1 MDKLA
6 DRMPGPLWSRVAIFL
21 IMCGDFIALLGALLF
36 SSMLRFD
43 GMPLP
48 QIYHTYLSKNINS
61 IPFVLISYT
70 AIFWSFRLYRYA
82 WRFAGLETLKGVICG
97 NTIGLFALIGLEILI
112 DRHTLPRSVLIIF
125 WMSSIAA
132 VGSVRVILRLMSLG
146 RTYGRRA
153 IKLLKKDLSPKRILI
168 LGSGSNG
175 ARLLNALREEMTEPY
190 KVIGILD
197 DRASRHGVYIHDVR
211 VLGPMNYLYQLLGD
225 DIVDEVLIALPDAS
239 GAEIR
244 EYVMA
249 CRKRKIPVKVI
260 PGLHDVLNDRIEGHI
275 EEISVEDLLRRPPVC
290 ANMAEVGRYL
300 VGKCVLVTGAG
311 GSIGSELC
319 RQIVALKPASIIL
332 LGHGE
337 NSIHQIYQEL
347 IHKSPKSVDALRV
360 VIASVVDEARIN
372 QVFREH
378 RPDVVFHAAAH
389 KHVPIMEL
397 NVLEAVQN
405 NVIGTNNVAEACGRH
420 GVSRMV
426 LISSDKAVYPSSIM
440 GATKRACEELVRSI
454 SVTYPK
460 TSFVTVRFGN
470 VLGSRGSV
478 VPIFHEQIKRGG
490 PITITHPE
498 MTRYFMS
505 IPEAV
510 QLVLTAGAI
519 GESGH
524 LYVLDMGEPIKVLD
538 LAHDM
543 IRLCGYEPE
552 VDISVLYTGI
562 RPGEKLHEA
571 LTETEETLVSAPS
584 KGLSIVYRPEYL
596 ASNDICE
603 MLEKMQKLIS
613 SGKAKETRDLLQE
626 LIPGFTSRTL
636 IS

>member
-1 MDKLA
+1 MDQLA
-6 DRMPGPLWSRVAIFL
+6 VRMPSPLWARVAIFL
-21 IMCGDFIALLGALLF
+21 IMCGDLIALLGALFVSLV
-36 SSMLRFD
+36 LRFE

-48 QIYHTYLSKNINS
+48 QIYHNYLSDHTKTL
-61 IPFVLISYT
+61 PLVLISYV
-70 AIFWSFRLYRYA
+70 AIFSMFRLYRYA
-82 WRFAGLETLKGVICG
+82 WRFAGLETFKGVILA
-97 NTIGLFALIGLEILI
+97 NTFGLFALVGIEIIL
-112 DRHTLPRSVLIIF
+112 DGHTLPRSVLIIF
-125 WMSSIAA
+125 WMSSIAT
-132 VGSVRVILRLMSLG
+132 VGAVRVMLRLMSLG
-146 RTYGRRA
+146 RTYFKYA
-153 IKLLKKDLSPKRILI
+153 INLLKRDLIPKRIVI

-175 ARLLNALREEMTEPY
+175 ARLLHALREEMTESY

-197 DRASRHGVYIHDVR
+197 DRANRHGVYIHDVR
-211 VLGPMNYLYQLLGD
+211 VLGPLNDLYRLLSENA
-225 DIVDEVLIALPDAS
+225 VDEVLIALADAS

-260 PGLHDVLNDRIEGHI
+260 PGLHDVLCDKIEGHI
-275 EEISVEDLLRRPPVC
+275 EEISVEDLLRRPLVC
-290 ANMAEVGRYL
+290 TNMAEIGGYL
-300 VGKCVLVTGAG
+300 AGKCVLVTGAG

-319 RQIVALKPASIIL
+319 RQIVALKPASLIL

-347 IHKSPKSVDALRV
+347 KAKSPKAVDSLRV

-405 NVIGTNNVAEACGRH
+405 NVIGTNNVAEACGRN
-420 GVSRMV
+420 GVSKMV

-440 GATKRACEELVRSI
+440 GATKRACEELLRSI
-454 SVTYPK
+454 SVPYPA
-460 TSFVTVRFGN
+460 TSYITVRFGN

-478 VPIFHEQIKRGG
+478 VPIFHEQIKLGG
-490 PITITHPE
+490 PVTITHPE

-510 QLVLTAGAI
+510 QLVLTAGAL
-519 GESGH
+519 GKSGH
-524 LYVLDMGEPIKVLD
+524 LYLLDMGEPVKVVD

-552 VDISVLYTGI
+552 VDIPVIFTGI
-562 RPGEKLHEA
+562 RPGEKLHEE
-571 LTETEETLVSAPS
+571 LTEVEETLVAAPS
-584 KGLSIVYRPEYL
+584 KGFSIVHRPEYL
-596 ASNDICE
+596 VSDEISE
-603 MLEKMQKLIS
+603 MLAQMQKFIS
-613 SGKAKETRDLLQE
+613 DGKAKETRDLLQE
-626 LIPGFTSRTL
+626 MIPGFTNRTL

>member
-6 DRMPGPLWSRVAIFL
+6 VRMPGPLWARVAIFL
-21 IMCGDFIALLGALLF
+21 IMLGDFAALVGALF
-36 SSMLRFD
+36 VSFILRFD
-43 GMPLP
+43 SIPLSE
-48 QIYHTYLSKNINS
+48 IYHTYLRENIDS
-61 IPFVLISYT
+61 IPFILISYIP
-70 AIFWSFRLYRYA
+70 IFWSFRLYRYA

-97 NTIGLFALIGLEILI
+97 NTLGLFALIGIGI
-112 DRHTLPRSVLIIF
+112 MVDGQTLPRSVLIIF
-125 WMSSIAA
+125 WMSSIAL
-132 VGSVRVILRLMSLG
+132 VGSVRVLLRLMSLG

-153 IKLLKKDLSPKRILI
+153 INLLKRDLSPKRILI

-190 KVIGILD
+190 KVIGFLD

-211 VLGPMNYLYQLLGD
+211 VLGPMNDLYQLLSDGV
-225 DIVDEVLIALPDAS
+225 VDEVLIALPDAS

-244 EYVMA
+244 EYVMS
-249 CRKRKIPVKVI
+249 CRKRQIPVKVI
-260 PGLHDVLNDRIEGHI
+260 PALHDVLNDNLETHI
-275 EEISVEDLLRRPPVC
+275 EEISVEDLLRRPAVNN
-290 ANMAEVGRYL
+290 NMAEIGRYL
-300 VGKCVLVTGAG
+300 AGKCVLVTGAG

-319 RQIVALKPASIIL
+319 RQIVTLKPASLIL

-347 IHKSPKSVDALRV
+347 IHKSPKSVDALRI

-405 NVIGTNNVAEACGRH
+405 NVIGTNNIAEACGRYN
-420 GVSRMV
+420 VSKMV

-454 SVTYPK
+454 SIRYPN
-460 TSFVTVRFGN
+460 TSYVCVRFGN

-478 VPIFHEQIKRGG
+478 VPIFHEQIRRGG

-519 GESGH
+519 GKSGH
-524 LYVLDMGEPIKVLD
+524 LYVLDMGEPVKVVD

-543 IRLCGYEPE
+543 VRLCGFEPE
-552 VDISVLYTGI
+552 VDINVIFTGI
-562 RPGEKLHEA
+562 RPGEKLHEK
-571 LTETEETLVSAPS
+571 LTEAEETLELVES
-584 KGLSIVYRPEYL
+584 KGLFMVYRPEYL
-596 ASNDICE
+596 AGNEISE
-603 MLEKMQKLIS
+603 MLDQMRKFI
-613 SGKAKETRDLLQE
+613 GDGNAKETRDLLQE
-626 LIPGFTSRTL
+626 MTPGFTSRTL